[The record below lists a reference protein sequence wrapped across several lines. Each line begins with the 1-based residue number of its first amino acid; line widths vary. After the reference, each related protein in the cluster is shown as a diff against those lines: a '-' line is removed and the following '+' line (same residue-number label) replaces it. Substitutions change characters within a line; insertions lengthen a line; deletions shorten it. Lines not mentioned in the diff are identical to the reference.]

1 MYFDSG
7 SIHAMATFFESH
19 IPVRYKKLL
28 SLIVQLVAVSII
40 VQLVAACR
48 TGNKKVL
55 SRRSALTSRET
66 KLKSKK
72 MGGINTPAVNGLN
85 YI

>member
-1 MYFDSG
+1 MG
-7 SIHAMATFFESH
+7 HTNVETTNPNVGH
-19 IPVRYKKLL
+19 ISSSFYYSPAR
-28 SLIVQLVAVSII
+28 SRGASFIVQLVAVSII

-66 KLKSKK
+66 KL
-72 MGGINTPAVNGLN
+72 
-85 YI
+85 